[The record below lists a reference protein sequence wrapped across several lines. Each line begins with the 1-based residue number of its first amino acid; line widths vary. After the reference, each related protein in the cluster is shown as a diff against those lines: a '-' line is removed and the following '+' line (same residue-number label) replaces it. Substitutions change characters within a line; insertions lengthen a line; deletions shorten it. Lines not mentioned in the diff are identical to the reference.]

1 MKIIYFGRK
10 KEKREST
17 DVIER
22 MLFTVFI
29 GLLTITVFSQISYF
43 RPNALKLPVAEDA
56 FVGAPLGA
64 EEYLYISGTVELRL
78 MNADSNPDLIVL
90 VNGDKAAQFDSKD
103 VKLEVSEGDIIEI
116 DGSNVNEAE
125 VAVCAVSDK
134 LQKDILGQVFTLK
147 NNVQKVMTVKSAT
160 K

>member
-1 MKIIYFGRK
+1 MKIMYFGCK
-10 KEKREST
+10 KEKRESR
-17 DVIER
+17 DVVER
-22 MLFTVFI
+22 LLFTAFI
-29 GLLTITVFSQISYF
+29 GLLTVAVLSQISYI
-43 RPNALKLPVAEDA
+43 RPDTLKLPAAEDA

-64 EEYLYISGTVELRL
+64 EEYLYVSGTVELRL
-78 MNADSNPDLIVL
+78 MNADSNPELAVL
-90 VNGDKAAQFDSKD
+90 VNGDKAAQFDGKD

-116 DGSNVNEAE
+116 DGSNANEAE

-134 LQKDILGQVFTLK
+134 LQKDLLGQVLTVK